1 LPRLAA
7 SRLFFAPSVQIE
19 RPRITA
25 YNLHDPTMAEEKNNP
40 HGNREVPDWA
50 SGSWNP
56 PHHAPLFGSGYKYGA
71 RSYEYGARSD
81 EYGAR
86 SDEYGARSDTPRHE
100 NRYPGG
106 FAVPPD
112 ELFSRNGISV
122 RTYRRPA
129 GVPEE
134 DINFAEILDPQGWR
148 AHAAQKSAVKEKM
161 PRMVFELLSA
171 YLIDTNT
178 SLTRTTFS
186 HIVTFFQTGRE
197 AGRLS
202 VACADFGYSV
212 DELRSLRTAGSTA
225 LDVAAEII
233 GRGSR

>member
-1 LPRLAA
+1 
-7 SRLFFAPSVQIE
+7 
-19 RPRITA
+19 
-25 YNLHDPTMAEEKNNP
+25 MAEEKNNP

-56 PHHAPLFGSGYKYGA
+56 PHHAPLFGSGY
-71 RSYEYGARSD
+71 EYGARS
-81 EYGAR
+81 
-86 SDEYGARSDTPRHE
+86 
-100 NRYPGG
+100 
-106 FAVPPD
+106 D

-171 YLIDTNT
+171 YLIDANT
-178 SLTRTTFS
+178 SLKRTTFS

-212 DELRSLRTAGSTA
+212 DELRALRTAGSTA